1 MASNQKY
8 RYPPAPPS
16 GLSTATD
23 NLVGFQLVDGGGL
36 TQGNFEFTTS
46 IVEKVNRKFNVGV
59 FSEPFTLENLELDN
73 IIQSRAIQAKQYRV
87 YPNYDLSNVTNF
99 ALYGS
104 LSKRFSS
111 SIINV
116 INFYPA
122 AIEVNTFYTDL
133 SSANTATNISYNEIE
148 NETTFQLD
156 VTRFV
161 NPFGIDY
168 SVNST
173 RNLSLLPY
181 TVSPL
186 RNLTAEYLKYSL
198 FLDTNETEYKFEYFE
213 PSALLSSGNIEIT
226 VQGNPFSGNST
237 YLGNLIIK
245 PSKFNTEVA
254 FDYFDEVE
262 KFLLNRNIT
271 PRYTANF
278 KVPRQDNNGR
288 YYIDIASVTWPLDGT
303 WNLDISSLSYGAY
316 LNDLDVI
323 AVDMD
328 SYKTN
333 LISRFLTTG
342 AFKEFDT
349 GDQKIEK
356 VLQIYGRSF
365 DETKKFI
372 DALAYMTSVHYN
384 QTNDIPSELL
394 KNLAQTLGYDTNNSP
409 ITNDNFL
416 NSVFGT
422 KNQSIYPGQTKDKT
436 PQEINYEYYK
446 KLILN
451 ASYLYRSKGTAKSI
465 RAIMAMVGAPKAL
478 LEFNETIYLADGPIN
493 MSVFDTEYNAL
504 SGGTYSQVTTGLDST
519 NTYKIQGKTFTA
531 LTTSYQIDI
540 VSVILI

>member
-111 SIINV
+111 SIINI

-198 FLDTNETEYKFEYFE
+198 FLGTNETEYKFEYFE

-278 KVPRQDNNGR
+278 KVPRHDNNGR

-303 WNLDISSLSYGAY
+303 WN
-316 LNDLDVI
+316 
-323 AVDMD
+323 
-328 SYKTN
+328 
-333 LISRFLTTG
+333 
-342 AFKEFDT
+342 
-349 GDQKIEK
+349 
-356 VLQIYGRSF
+356 
-365 DETKKFI
+365 
-372 DALAYMTSVHYN
+372 
-384 QTNDIPSELL
+384 
-394 KNLAQTLGYDTNNSP
+394 
-409 ITNDNFL
+409 
-416 NSVFGT
+416 
-422 KNQSIYPGQTKDKT
+422 
-436 PQEINYEYYK
+436 
-446 KLILN
+446 
-451 ASYLYRSKGTAKSI
+451 
-465 RAIMAMVGAPKAL
+465 
-478 LEFNETIYLADGPIN
+478 
-493 MSVFDTEYNAL
+493 
-504 SGGTYSQVTTGLDST
+504 
-519 NTYKIQGKTFTA
+519 
-531 LTTSYQIDI
+531 
-540 VSVILI
+540 